1 MRVTIDCR
9 HAGLPGI
16 GRFAVELTVAL
27 RRRAGTDEEVMALV
41 SRRPGG
47 WLGDATLSVPA
58 GPPGGDPANLAVASG
73 PFGPLE
79 QLELPLLLAR
89 HHVQLHHATHLTLPL
104 ALRLPMVLTVHDV
117 HPLVHD
123 DHARSAAARGYYRLS
138 MPVAVRRA
146 RAVVAVSDYTA
157 AELARVLGRP
167 ADAVIA
173 HGVDHSAWAAA
184 TGRAGT
190 GTAAGPGTAAAG
202 RAGTPQTGYLLYV
215 GTAKPHK
222 NLITLLRAHAGAR
235 DDRGEGLPELV
246 LAGPTAGEV
255 EAVAPGA
262 SAGRVRALGRVAD
275 AELPGL
281 YAGAAVVAVPSR
293 YEGFGLTALEAM
305 YWGVPVVAADSPGL
319 RDTVADAALLVP
331 ASDPRAWAD
340 ALARAAGDPV
350 IRATLIQ
357 RGRARAGRFRWDDA
371 ADAYLALYRR
381 LVRR

>member
-1 MRVTIDCR
+1 VRVTVDCR

-16 GRFAVELTVAL
+16 GRFAVELTAAL
-27 RRRAGTDEEVMALV
+27 RRRAAADEEVMALV
-41 SRRPGG
+41 GRRRRG
-47 WLGDATLSVPA
+47 WLGEATLSVPGA
-58 GPPGGDPANLAVASG
+58 PPGTGGTAGNLAVASA

-79 QLELPLLLAR
+79 QFELPLLLVR

-104 ALRLPMVLTVHDV
+104 AARLPMVLTVHDV
-117 HPLVHD
+117 HPLTHA
-123 DHARSAAARGYYRLS
+123 DHARSAAARGYYRLA

-157 AELARVLGRP
+157 AELDRVLGRP
-167 ADAVIA
+167 ADVVIA

-184 TGRAGT
+184 GRPGGATPG
-190 GTAAGPGTAAAG
+190 GPGG
-202 RAGTPQTGYLLYV
+202 PPKTPYLLYV

-222 NLITLLRAHAGAR
+222 NLVTLLQAHAGAR

-246 LAGPTAGEV
+246 LVGPTPGEL

-262 SAGRVRALGRVAD
+262 SDARVRALGRVSDAD
-275 AELPGL
+275 LPGL
-281 YAGAAVVAVPSR
+281 YAGATVVAVPSR
-293 YEGFGLTALEAM
+293 YEGFGLSALEAM

-319 RDTVADAALLVP
+319 RDTVADAALLVRTE
-331 ASDPRAWAD
+331 DPRAWAD

-357 RGRARAGRFRWDDA
+357 RGRARADRFRWDDA

-381 LVRR
+381 LARR